1 MPASTRVR
9 RISGHTLQ
17 AIPIDHIKIALDS
30 LLYFDN
36 YQNMEIKQALIALSA
51 LAQETRLEVF
61 RLLMRAG
68 PGGLAAGSVAERI
81 GVQPATLSFHL
92 KELERAG
99 LLTARRESRQ
109 IFYAPD
115 FRGMRALLAFLS
127 EDCCGGHPD
136 ICAAPGA
143 GGRAGRLLEAEESLS

>member
-1 MPASTRVR
+1 
-9 RISGHTLQ
+9 
-17 AIPIDHIKIALDS
+17 
-30 LLYFDN
+30 
-36 YQNMEIKQALIALSA
+36 MEMKEALIALSA

-68 PGGLAAGSVAERI
+68 PSGLPAGAVAERI

-92 KELERAG
+92 RELERAG

-109 IFYAPD
+109 IFYAPS
-115 FRGMRALLAFLS
+115 FRGMRALLAFLT

-136 ICAAPGA
+136 ICTAPPA
-143 GGRAGRLLEAEESLS
+143 GGRVAQLAEAEETT